1 MITPPLLVR
10 WYATLATVSALLA
23 AQAIV
28 FPRWQAA
35 PVPLPTKQLEAG
47 LQKAKL
53 LSPTNRPSS
62 TTPWPAKRRYELAT
76 SAPVVF
82 PLQGGFELTL
92 MNGSVRQRLNFQTST
107 MGRAQP
113 SLKLS
118 KRRLIDTPVPTATG
132 LAEDRPVFQTCLVRG
147 PGLVRAFG
155 VTREQ
160 LAANADQLSS
170 GIDSAVARVIGL
182 EPNRT
187 YACTLISLRGPK
199 GEPPS
204 DRLWRRVLD
213 LVEPVLRSQG

>member
-1 MITPPLLVR
+1 MITAPLLVR

-23 AQAIV
+23 TQAIV
-28 FPRWQAA
+28 FPRWQEA
-35 PVPLPTKQLEAG
+35 PGPLPTQQLEAG
-47 LQKAKL
+47 LREANL
-53 LSPTNRPSS
+53 LSPTKRPSS
-62 TTPWPAKRRYELAT
+62 TTPWPAMRRYELAT

-82 PLQGGFELTL
+82 PLRGGFELTL
-92 MNGSVRQRLNFQTST
+92 MHATVRQRFNFQTGT

-132 LAEDRPVFQTCLVRG
+132 LAQDRPVFQTCLVSG

-155 VTREQ
+155 VTRDQ

-199 GEPPS
+199 GDPPS
-204 DRLWRRVLD
+204 DRLWRQVLD

>member
-10 WYATLATVSALLA
+10 WYGTFAIVSALLA
-23 AQAIV
+23 TQAIV

-35 PVPLPTKQLEAG
+35 PLPLPTKQLEAG
-47 LQKAKL
+47 LQEAKL
-53 LSPTNRPSS
+53 LSPTNLPSS
-62 TTPWPAKRRYELAT
+62 TSPWPAQRRYELAT
-76 SAPVVF
+76 SAAVVF

-92 MNGSVRQRLNFQTST
+92 MNGTVRQRFNFQTST
-107 MGRAQP
+107 MARAQP
-113 SLKLS
+113 SLNLG

-132 LAEDRPVFQTCLVRG
+132 LAQDRPVFQTCLVSG

-155 VTREQ
+155 VTRDQ
-160 LAANADQLSS
+160 LSANADQLSS

-204 DRLWRRVLD
+204 DRLWRQVLD

>member
-10 WYATLATVSALLA
+10 WYATLATISALLA
-23 AQAIV
+23 TQAIV

-35 PVPLPTKQLEAG
+35 PGPLPTKQLEAE
-47 LQKAKL
+47 LQEAKL
-53 LSPTNRPSS
+53 LSPTKRPSS
-62 TTPWPAKRRYELAT
+62 TTPWPAKRRYELAS
-76 SAPVVF
+76 SAPAVF

-92 MNGSVRQRLNFQTST
+92 MNGTVRQRFNFQAST
-107 MGRAQP
+107 MARAQP
-113 SLKLS
+113 SLHLK
-118 KRRLIDTPVPTATG
+118 KRRLIATPVPTATG
-132 LAEDRPVFQTCLVRG
+132 MAQDRPAFQTCLVSG

-204 DRLWRRVLD
+204 DRLWRQVLD
-213 LVEPVLRSQG
+213 LVEPVLRSQD